1 MASNA
6 FMSLELI
13 MKIHNFRWG
22 IKKCFQAECRIFID
36 ILGTLV
42 MTIFLLYYNPIIVFL
57 IVLLYGYDA
66 LLNSSAVRL

>member
-13 MKIHNFRWG
+13 MK